1 MAWTQEV
8 NPINNLAVSAIIASA
23 PIIFIFWALI
33 IKKMKGY
40 MASLFTAIVAILV
53 AIFVYGMP
61 VGLSLLSTL
70 HGALYGFF
78 PICWIIIGAVF
89 LYNVS
94 VKSGQFE
101 IIKSFM
107 ASITNDRRLQA
118 LLIAFSFGSFLEGA
132 AGMGAPVAITS
143 AMLAGMG
150 FNPLYA
156 AGICL
161 IANTAPVAF
170 GSVGVPITI
179 ASQISGIPELAI
191 SQMVGRTLPVIA
203 LIIPFYLVIL
213 MSGFKRSLEVL
224 PAMLVS
230 GIAFAVVQFVVAN
243 YLGPM
248 LPSLLAGLASIVCLM
263 VLLRFW
269 KPKAIWRF
277 KEEPQHIPD
286 NASKYSAAEIV
297 RAWSPFIIMTVMIV
311 IWGLQPVKD
320 TLNSIGQIKFYI
332 PGLQNSI
339 LNSDGTPLLIKQFDL
354 NYLSIS
360 GTAMLFA
367 VFITL
372 PLIGMSFKE
381 GAKVY
386 FATLYQLRFTILTIT
401 SVVGFAFIA
410 NYSGMSITMA
420 MALASTGILFPFFS
434 PILGWLGVFMTGS
447 DTSSNA
453 LFCKLQRAS
462 AEAIGINP
470 VITVAANASGGVVG
484 KMISPQSIAV
494 GAAAIGLVGKESE
507 LFRFTVKHSFI
518 LLFVVCVITL
528 LQAYV
533 ITWVAPVFRVI
544 DESVAAVKPN
554 TSAGFTYLIGLLAAI
569 IVIVLTVIMLN
580 RKRAKTV

>member
-1 MAWTQEV
+1 MTWTQEV
-8 NPINNLAVSAIIASA
+8 NPISNLAVSAIIAST

-40 MASLFTAIVAILV
+40 MASLLTAIVAILV

-61 VGLSLLSTL
+61 VKLSLLSTL

-107 ASITNDRRLQA
+107 SSITNDRRLQA

-179 ASQISGIPELAI
+179 ASQVSGIPEMAI
-191 SQMVGRTLPVIA
+191 SQMVGRTLPIIA
-203 LIIPFYLVIL
+203 LIVPFYLVIL
-213 MSGFKRSLEVL
+213 MAGFKRSFEVL

-230 GIAFAVVQFVVAN
+230 GITFAVVQFVVAN

-248 LPSLLAGLASIVCLM
+248 LPSLLAGLASIICLM
-263 VLLRFW
+263 VLLKFW

-277 KEEPQHIPD
+277 KDEPQHLSE
-286 NASKYSAAEIV
+286 NTVKYSTAEII

-320 TLNSIGQIKFYI
+320 TLNSIGQFKFYI

-339 LNSDGTPLLIKQFDL
+339 LNGDGTPLLIKQFDL

-367 VFITL
+367 VIITL
-372 PLIGMSFKE
+372 PLIGMSFKQ

-544 DESVAAVKPN
+544 DESITAVKPN
-554 TSAGFTYLIGLLAAI
+554 TSAGFTYLIGLLGAI
-569 IVIVLTVIMLN
+569 VVIVLTVILLN
-580 RKRAKTV
+580 RKKVKTV